1 LRNFIKLVLTKLM
14 NDYPK
19 MAIELRSHTDSRGT
33 SESNMTLS
41 DNRARTAAEYL
52 YAKGIP

>member
-1 LRNFIKLVLTKLM
+1 M